1 MESIEKLR
9 KALKECTNKSGVE
22 PNVFDTYWITAA
34 ACDKYIDAIECE
46 IAERYMLLPMDADGV
61 PIRVGSKVVCSDG
74 ITRTVMA
81 VTDDGACLDTI
92 EHYGRLRLHVVK
104 PRTIEDVLTD
114 FGNEIACQGHQ
125 VGLTGHEIIMKY
137 ADELRSIG
145 VRE

>member
-1 MESIEKLR
+1 MTKTGELESIEKLR
-9 KALKECTNKSGVE
+9 EYVGKELYEKERIGHGDYSHLYVL
-22 PNVFDTYWITAA
+22 
-34 ACDKYIDAIECE
+34 IEDVKRE

-74 ITRTVMA
+74 VTRTVMA

-104 PRTIEDVLTD
+104 PRTIEDVLRD
-114 FGNEIACQGHQ
+114 FFGEYVTTKETQ
-125 VGLTGHEIIMKY
+125 EEDDYIIEKY
-137 ADELRSIG
+137 AAELRSMG